1 LAWVADLIL
10 KYALE
15 RCLSGTLHSE
25 IKAGYVRRGS
35 YNARIIGY
43 PVRQQIAESSLRSR
57 LSSRAHNEEPLL
69 SQLGQDD
76 SNRLEPYLKDT
87 PFAQHSVLFEAEQ
100 EIKRVYFPTSAV
112 VSLVVMLESGDM
124 VEAAMVGSDGVVGA
138 SAELDGH
145 IFLSLGIVQ
154 LSGDI
159 VVCSIDGLKSV
170 ALQSPKLL
178 SLLIRHEQTVYA
190 QAQQSAACFASHHVQ
205 ARLCRWLLRARDLAG
220 TDTLHFTQ
228 EYLAEMLGV
237 QRTSVTVVA
246 HTLQSAGLIKYARG
260 KIRILDLEA
269 LQDGACECYGTVKRH
284 YAKLLGP
291 AE

>member
-1 LAWVADLIL
+1 MKNL
-10 KYALE
+10 
-15 RCLSGTLHSE
+15 
-25 IKAGYVRRGS
+25 
-35 YNARIIGY
+35 
-43 PVRQQIAESSLRSR
+43 
-57 LSSRAHNEEPLL
+57 LL

-76 SNRLEPYLKDT
+76 FNRLEPYLKLT
-87 PFAQHSVLFEAEQ
+87 AFTQHSVLFEAEQ
-100 EIKRVYFPTSAV
+100 EIKYVYFPTSAV
-112 VSLVVMLESGDM
+112 VSLVVTLESGGM
-124 VEAAMVGSDGVVGA
+124 VEAAMVGSDGVVGVA
-138 SAELDGH
+138 AALDGH
-145 IFLSLGIVQ
+145 ISLSLGIVQ
-154 LSGDI
+154 LAGDI

-246 HTLQSAGLIKYARG
+246 HT
-260 KIRILDLEA
+260 
-269 LQDGACECYGTVKRH
+269 CNPPV
-284 YAKLLGP
+284 
-291 AE
+291 